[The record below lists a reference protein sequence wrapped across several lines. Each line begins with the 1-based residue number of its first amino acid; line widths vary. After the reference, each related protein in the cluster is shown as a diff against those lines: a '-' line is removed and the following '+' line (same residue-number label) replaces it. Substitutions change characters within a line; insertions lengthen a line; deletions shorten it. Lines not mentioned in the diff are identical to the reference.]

1 MKHTKLSRMK
11 YACNYYGLY
20 PTQRFAVK
28 GRMLINKGIKL
39 SEKAKTWEKKE
50 AGMNVKLVA
59 SVKYLFG
66 DTGQGRATGDQ

>member
-11 YACNYYGLY
+11 YASNYCGLY

-28 GRMLINKGIKL
+28 GRMLINKGIEL
-39 SEKAKTWEKKE
+39 PEKVKTWKRKGE
-50 AGMNVKLVA
+50 GMNVKLVA

-66 DTGQGRATGDQ
+66 ETGQGRATDDQ